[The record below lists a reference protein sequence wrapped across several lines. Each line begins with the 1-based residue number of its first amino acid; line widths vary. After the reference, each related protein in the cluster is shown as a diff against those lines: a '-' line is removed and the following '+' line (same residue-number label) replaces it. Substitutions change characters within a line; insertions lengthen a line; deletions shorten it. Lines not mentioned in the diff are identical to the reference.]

1 MGSQS
6 RIQLNNIERGM
17 KRERASQDGGRCV
30 RVKGLGEITASEEC
44 KGASGS
50 RTTGAT
56 VRCVRPPRSGHPDLH
71 TWCERSACVWTPPP
85 PQTLMHTQTEEGAEF
100 QVRISAGLRRWEE
113 VTA

>member
-56 VRCVRPPRSGHPDLH
+56 VRCVRPPRSGIQTFTLGVNGLRVCGH
-71 TWCERSACVWTPPP
+71 PPP
-85 PQTLMHTQTEEGAEF
+85 TDPHAHTD
-100 QVRISAGLRRWEE
+100 
-113 VTA
+113 